1 MDSRGGTGHSRQDV
15 VGFGTDGELFEEAVA
30 GCSSCWGGCV
40 GIVGGDGCESRR
52 WARACLAG
60 LRCRAMVD
68 DDDSVII

>member
-1 MDSRGGTGHSRQDV
+1 M
-15 VGFGTDGELFEEAVA
+15 
-30 GCSSCWGGCV
+30 

-68 DDDSVII
+68 DDDSAVMTSCFFMSWFSWAVAEK